1 MSRSIVFGYAAAVDL
16 QKHTEPAP
24 AAPELR
30 ASDADRARIAD
41 ILREAL
47 AEGRLT
53 ADEHAER
60 VEGVLAAKTVGELE
74 VFIRDL
80 PAAHRH
86 RAAPAF
92 AAAPSR
98 PTVGAIPVDPDD
110 NVVAV
115 FSSAMRKGRWRAGR
129 RIHAY
134 AIFGSV
140 EIDLSEA
147 LFEYQQV
154 VVKAVSVFGN
164 IEVRV
169 PENVS
174 LRGTGGG
181 VLGNFEVAP
190 LDSSDP
196 DAPVVYVD
204 GWAVLGNVEARPRRG
219 KLVADILDR
228 VQHKVDRS
236 LRKHLGR

>member
-1 MSRSIVFGYAAAVDL
+1 MDL

-24 AAPELR
+24 AATELR
-30 ASDADRARIAD
+30 ASDADRDRIAD

-60 VEGVLAAKTVGELE
+60 VEGVLSAKTVGELE

-80 PAAHRH
+80 PAAHER
-86 RAAPAF
+86 RTAPAYTP
-92 AAAPSR
+92 APNR
-98 PTVGAIPVDPDD
+98 PTDAIPTDPDD

-115 FSSAMRKGRWRAGR
+115 FSAAVRKGRWRAGR

-147 LFEYQQV
+147 LFEYRQIV
-154 VVKAVSVFGN
+154 IKAISVFGN
-164 IEVRV
+164 VEVRV

-181 VLGNFEVAP
+181 VLGNFEVDT
-190 LDSSDP
+190 LDSVEP

-204 GWAVLGNVEARPRRG
+204 GWAVLGNIEARPKRG
-219 KLVADILDR
+219 KAVADILDR
-228 VQHKVDRS
+228 VHRKVDKS
-236 LRKHLGR
+236 LRKHLDR

>member
-1 MSRSIVFGYAAAVDL
+1 VDL
-16 QKHTEPAP
+16 HKHTEPAP
-24 AAPELR
+24 PVAELR
-30 ASDADRARIAD
+30 ASDADRDRIAD

-60 VEGVLAAKTVGELE
+60 VEGVLTAKTVGELE

-80 PAAHRH
+80 PAAHER
-86 RAAPAF
+86 RAAPAYTP
-92 AAAPSR
+92 APNR
-98 PTVGAIPVDPDD
+98 PTDAIPHDPDD

-115 FSSAMRKGRWRAGR
+115 FSAAVRKGRWRAGR

-147 LFEYQQV
+147 IFEYRQV
-154 VVKAVSVFGN
+154 VIKALSVFGN
-164 IEVRV
+164 VEVRV

-181 VLGNFEVAP
+181 VLGNFEVDT
-190 LDSSDP
+190 LDSVEP

-204 GWAVLGNVEARPRRG
+204 GWAVLGNIEGRPKRG

-228 VQHKVDRS
+228 VQRKVDRKIDKS
-236 LRKHLGR
+236 LRKHLDR

>member
-1 MSRSIVFGYAAAVDL
+1 MDL
-16 QKHTEPAP
+16 PKQTAPAP
-24 AAPELR
+24 AASELR
-30 ASDADRARIAD
+30 ASDADRDRVAD

-60 VEGVLAAKTVGELE
+60 VEGVLSAKTVGELD

-80 PAAHRH
+80 PAAHQG
-86 RAAPAF
+86 RAAASAPHRPA
-92 AAAPSR
+92 
-98 PTVGAIPVDPDD
+98 TGALPADPDD

-115 FSSAMRKGRWRAGR
+115 FSSAVRKGRWRAGR

-154 VVKAVSVFGN
+154 VIKTVSVFGSVD
-164 IEVRV
+164 IRV

-174 LRGTGGG
+174 LHGMGGG
-181 VLGNFEVAP
+181 VLGSFEVRT
-190 LDSSDP
+190 LDSGEP
-196 DAPVVYVD
+196 QAPVVYVD
-204 GWAVLGNVEARPRRG
+204 GWAVLGSVEARPKRG

-228 VQHKVDRS
+228 VQYKVDRVQRKVDRG
-236 LRKHLGR
+236 LRKQLDL

>member
-1 MSRSIVFGYAAAVDL
+1 MDL
-16 QKHTEPAP
+16 QKQTAP
-24 AAPELR
+24 VDELR
-30 ASDADRARIAD
+30 ASDADRDRIAD

-53 ADEHAER
+53 AEEHADR

-74 VFIRDL
+74 VFVRDL
-80 PAAHRH
+80 PAAHRPGPA
-86 RAAPAF
+86 RATPGRPA
-92 AAAPSR
+92 A
-98 PTVGAIPVDPDD
+98 GAVPVDPDD

-115 FSSAMRKGRWRAGR
+115 FSSASRKGRWRAGR

-134 AIFGSV
+134 AVFGSV

-154 VVKAVSVFGN
+154 MIKAVSVFGDVE
-164 IEVRV
+164 IRV

-174 LRGTGGG
+174 LHGTGGG
-181 VLGNFEVAP
+181 VLGNFEVDA
-190 LDSSDP
+190 LDSGEP

-219 KLVADILDR
+219 RRVADILDR
-228 VQHKVDRS
+228 VQAKVDRK
-236 LRKHLGR
+236 LRKHLDR

>member
-1 MSRSIVFGYAAAVDL
+1 MDL
-16 QKHTEPAP
+16 QKQVDPQPQTAVPVA
-24 AAPELR
+24 ELR
-30 ASDADRARIAD
+30 ASDADRDRIAD

-74 VFIRDL
+74 VFVRDL
-80 PAAHRH
+80 PAGR
-86 RAAPAF
+86 RPAAPAHT
-92 AAAPSR
+92 AVPPR
-98 PTVGAIPVDPDD
+98 PVPGAMPADPDD

-115 FSSAMRKGRWRAGR
+115 FSSAVRRGRWRAGR

-134 AIFGSV
+134 AVFGSV

-154 VVKAVSVFGN
+154 VIKAVSVFGN
-164 IEVRV
+164 VEVRV

-181 VLGNFEVAP
+181 VLGNFEVDT
-190 LDSSDP
+190 LDSAEP

-204 GWAVLGNVEARPRRG
+204 GWAVLGNIEARPSRG
-219 KLVADILDR
+219 KLVADILDK
-228 VQHKVDRS
+228 VQRKADRAV
-236 LRKHLGR
+236 RRHLGH

>member
-1 MSRSIVFGYAAAVDL
+1 MDL
-16 QKHTEPAP
+16 EKQTSP
-24 AAPELR
+24 AATTDLR
-30 ASDADRARIAD
+30 ASDADRDRIAD

-60 VEGVLAAKTVGELE
+60 VEGVLAAKTVGELDA
-74 VFIRDL
+74 FIQDL
-80 PAAHRH
+80 PAAHR
-86 RAAPAF
+86 RRTAP
-92 AAAPSR
+92 AAAPNR
-98 PTVGAIPVDPDD
+98 PTVGAVPIEPDE

-115 FSSAMRKGRWRAGR
+115 FSSAVRKGRWRAGR

-134 AIFGSV
+134 AVFGSV

-154 VVKAVSVFGN
+154 VIKAISVFGN
-164 IEVRV
+164 VEVRV

-181 VLGNFEVAP
+181 VLGNFEVHT
-190 LDSSDP
+190 LDSDDP
-196 DAPVVYVD
+196 EAPVVYVD
-204 GWAVLGNVEARPRRG
+204 GWAVLGNIEGRPRRG

-228 VQHKVDRS
+228 VQHKVDKS
-236 LRKHLGR
+236 LRKHLDR

>member
-1 MSRSIVFGYAAAVDL
+1 MDL
-16 QKHTEPAP
+16 QKRTAPAP
-24 AAPELR
+24 ATELR
-30 ASDADRARIAD
+30 ASDADRDRIAD
-41 ILREAL
+41 ILRDAL
-47 AEGRLT
+47 GEGRLT

-80 PAAHRH
+80 PAAQR
-86 RAAPAF
+86 RRDPYV
-92 AAAPSR
+92 AAPSR
-98 PTVGAIPVDPDD
+98 PAPGAIPVEPDD

-115 FSSAMRKGRWRAGR
+115 FSSAVRKGRWRAGR

-147 LFEYQQV
+147 LFQYQHV
-154 VVKAVSVFGN
+154 MIRAISVFGN
-164 IEVRV
+164 VEVRV

-174 LRGTGGG
+174 LRGAGGG
-181 VLGNFEVAP
+181 VLGNFEVDH
-190 LDSSDP
+190 LDAEDP
-196 DAPVVYVD
+196 EAPVVHVD
-204 GWAVLGNVEARPRRG
+204 GWAVLGNIEGRPKRG

-228 VQHKVDRS
+228 VQRKVDRS
-236 LRKHLGR
+236 LRKHLDR

>member
-1 MSRSIVFGYAAAVDL
+1 MDL
-16 QKHTEPAP
+16 QKHT
-24 AAPELR
+24 ELR
-30 ASDADRARIAD
+30 ASDADRDRVAD
-41 ILREAL
+41 ILREAI

-60 VEGVLAAKTVGELE
+60 VEGVLNAKTVGELD

-80 PAAHRH
+80 PVAHRQ
-86 RAAPAF
+86 RIAPAH
-92 AAAPSR
+92 APAPYR
-98 PTVGAIPVDPDD
+98 PTAGAIPVYPDD

-115 FSSAMRKGRWRAGR
+115 FSAAVRKGRRRTGR

-147 LFEYQQV
+147 LFDHQQV

-164 IEVRV
+164 VEVRV

-174 LRGTGGG
+174 LRGMGGG
-181 VLGNFEVAP
+181 VLGNFEVDT
-190 LDSSDP
+190 LDSADAE
-196 DAPVVYVD
+196 APVVYVD
-204 GWAVLGNVEARPRRG
+204 GWAVLGNVEARAKRG
-219 KLVADILDR
+219 KVVADILDR
-228 VQHKVDRS
+228 VQHKVDKS
-236 LRKHLGR
+236 LRKHMDR